1 MSIHA
6 RWRGQSTELPVPGN
20 GGLMTICQGSFKN
33 GPVLDGSGANGL
45 LCHVSVYQQAREA
58 ELAPEGV
65 VEEAALTD
73 RYDLEC

>member
-1 MSIHA
+1 
-6 RWRGQSTELPVPGN
+6 
-20 GGLMTICQGSFKN
+20 MTICQGSFKK
-33 GPVLDGSGANGL
+33 GLYWMGSGANGL
-45 LCHVSVYQQAREA
+45 LCHVPVYQQAREA